1 MGRVAPVFFLTVVT
15 ATMLFA
21 RSTVANLEPAEVVD
35 MQQTIFNSGGLLEVT
50 DSFGDVE
57 IVGWDQP
64 EIEVVVTKSS
74 QQRYAPADLDRA
86 IAALDRIV
94 VTTEQQS
101 NDHVLI
107 RTAFPSRSVMRPLR
121 GKSHVHLVYT
131 IHVPRQT
138 RLVVRHDMGELK
150 VHDVTANMLLSN
162 RFGDIEVS
170 LPENERY
177 AIDAKARIGAVNS
190 EWCPMIDERLA
201 DDGAAPHQLQLR
213 VGVGEIIV
221 HKTPVSVETLVD

>member
-1 MGRVAPVFFLTVVT
+1 MGRIATAFCLTIVT
-15 ATMLFA
+15 VWNLSA
-21 RSTVANLEPAEVVD
+21 RSPVANVEPAEVVD
-35 MQQTIFNSGGLLEVT
+35 MQQTLFNSGGLLEIN

-64 EIEVVVTKSS
+64 AIEVVVSKST
-74 QQRYAPADLDRA
+74 QKGYAAAELDRA
-86 IAALDRIV
+86 IAALDRIIV
-94 VTTEQQS
+94 STEQRS

-107 RTAFPSRSVMRPLR
+107 RTAFPSRSVMRPLH
-121 GKSHVHLVYT
+121 GKSNVHLVYT

-138 RLVVRHDMGELK
+138 RLIVKHDAGELK

-162 RFGDIEVS
+162 RFGGIEVS

-190 EWCPMIDERLA
+190 EWRPTIDDRSA